1 VISPELAR
9 RNNRFGLALF
19 ALFVAIFV
27 GACLVAL
34 LYLQV
39 D

>member
-1 VISPELAR
+1 MLTPELAR
-9 RNNRFGLALF
+9 RNNRLGLALF
-19 ALFVAIFV
+19 AIFVALFV
-27 GACLVAL
+27 GACVIAL

>member
-1 VISPELAR
+1 MISPELAR
-9 RNNRFGLALF
+9 KNNRFGLALF

-27 GACLVAL
+27 GACLIAL

>member
-1 VISPELAR
+1 MLSPEISR
-9 RNNRFGLALF
+9 KNNRFGLVLF
-19 ALFVAIFV
+19 ALFVALFV

>member
-1 VISPELAR
+1 MISPELAR
-9 RNNRFGLALF
+9 KNNRFGLAL
-19 ALFVAIFV
+19 AAIFVAIFV
-27 GACLVAL
+27 GACLIAL